1 MGPLI
6 SVIIPVYNREKLIV
20 DALES
25 VLNQPCR
32 SLEII
37 VVDDGSSDR
46 SAEVCKRYQAR
57 DPRIKIFQKENGGV
71 SSARNYGIKHATGR
85 YVAFLDSDDAWV
97 PGAMTSALCK
107 YVEESDADI
116 INFAYYYCNESM
128 TRFRLQAGLRGEY
141 AGEEKRDPWR
151 FSFFWT
157 MLYKNTLLLQHQL
170 HFPVGIND
178 GEDEVFKT
186 AAIYFSNR
194 TVCTEIPLVAYRKT
208 PGSLSRRK
216 KDGIQKFLPY
226 INGRLELAK
235 VYHIDDEIWIDTQ
248 EEVCCWLMKELAV
261 WHFKYGGRR
270 DILEQTI
277 RTHALFKKFRD
288 YDLLGLGERDKREI
302 RFYLRHPYLFESR
315 MRLAGMVE
323 AGIKALVEKPGIKD
337 IFEKARYPLERSSI
351 GNMG

>member
-194 TVCTEIPLVAYRKT
+194 IICTEIPLVAYRKT
-208 PGSLSRRK
+208 PGSLSGAK
-216 KDGIQKFLPY
+216 KTAYK
-226 INGRLELAK
+226 
-235 VYHIDDEIWIDTQ
+235 
-248 EEVCCWLMKELAV
+248 
-261 WHFKYGGRR
+261 
-270 DILEQTI
+270 
-277 RTHALFKKFRD
+277 
-288 YDLLGLGERDKREI
+288 
-302 RFYLRHPYLFESR
+302 
-315 MRLAGMVE
+315 
-323 AGIKALVEKPGIKD
+323 
-337 IFEKARYPLERSSI
+337 SSFPI
-351 GNMG
+351 